1 MKITLLKLFIMGSKF
16 LTYGVV
22 IQMFCFQLL
31 LADHGTAQTIRNA
44 KEVMISVDY
53 QEATLS
59 QVFSAIE
66 SQTDFKFVYDQQDI
80 PLEKQVS
87 LTLTNQSVAEVLIEI
102 SRISKLAFKQV
113 NNTINVRKL
122 KNKEKEKPIEV
133 LIEKNLSG
141 RVTDGD
147 NGEPLPG
154 VNVLAKGTSTGTVTD
169 IDGNYKLTVSD
180 DVNTLVFSSIGYL
193 AEEITINEQSVINV
207 VLMPDI
213 QSLSEVVVIGYGTV
227 EKSDLTGAV
236 SSLKSEDLNPG
247 ANASVDQMM
256 QGRAAGVQIQQSS
269 SEPGGGLSIRVRGA
283 SSINASNEPL
293 YVIDG
298 FPIDNSPN
306 LSSSDGGASQV
317 AQNQSPRNPLNSL
330 NPNDIES
337 IEILKDASATAIYG
351 SRGANGVI
359 LVTTKKGKKDRLTL
373 SYNAYA
379 GIQNVAKE
387 MDILSTEQYINVIN
401 DLSVAQG
408 ANPVFS
414 ESDIA
419 QIGAGTNWQEQI
431 YRSAPITDQNI
442 SLSGGSE
449 STTIFASLNYFSQ
462 DGVVKNS
469 GMERYIARVNLESKL
484 GEKVNIGLNLNT
496 SLVSDNNAIDGLNTN
511 ENAGPIYASLLY
523 DPTEPIYNA
532 DGTFARSTNLTV
544 NNPVSLIS
552 GISSENKTN
561 RTIGNF
567 FVSYDIIEGLN
578 AKLNVGADRQN
589 SRRDIYNSQQ
599 TIRGVAAGGIANIS
613 ELERS
618 NYLVEYTMNYNKTIN
633 ENHVLT
639 ILGGVTYQTFISRLF
654 TANISGFPTDDL
666 GTDNLGLGDT
676 NTDNLS
682 SNHEENTLLSYL
694 GRVNYNLYDKFLFTA
709 SIRADGSSR
718 FGENNKYGY
727 FPSLAVGW
735 KLSEENFIP
744 ETFEQLKLRAS
755 WGQTGNQ
762 EIGNYGSQLTFSTGP
777 DVVFNNTIQNSAEP
791 QRIANPDLKWETTE
805 QLNVGIDASILDG
818 RISGTLD
825 YFSKNTKDLL
835 FNLPLPRSSGYQSI
849 LTNVGEVEN
858 KGFEFLISSINISS
872 TDFRW
877 STTANFAAIKN
888 KVLDLGRVDEI
899 VTGNI
904 QAVGNTAIIKKGE
917 ALASYYGYEVTGIF
931 QEGDD
936 IDNSAQPSAQ
946 PGFPIFAD
954 LNDDGAITPADQTI
968 LGDPFP
974 DFTFGFQNSI
984 SYKNWQLD
992 LFFQGQQGSELLNIN
1007 VIESLYPAN
1016 FRRNRLSEQMLNRWT
1031 PQNTDTQWPSG
1042 TDPNSYGGSKVNSLV
1057 LQDASYIRLKNV
1069 QLSYNVPVENISFLS
1084 SLRVYATGQNLI
1096 TWTDY
1101 IGFDPEANS
1110 FGRSNVRVD
1119 YSSYPLARTFLIGL
1133 NARF

>member
-1 MKITLLKLFIMGSKF
+1 MKKSHTNLRLCIGEKIRVVMKLTVLLMFIVLMDVSASGYSQNTKLALDLQQVTVEQMLREIEVQSEFNFLYRSDLIKDLLKVNIKVARVSVEHILDQVLVPHGLKYEIHHK
-16 LTYGVV
+16 TVV
-22 IQMFCFQLL
+22 ISKRDS
-31 LADHGTAQTIRNA
+31 AEITIP
-44 KEVMISVDY
+44 
-53 QEATLS
+53 
-59 QVFSAIE
+59 SAP
-66 SQTDFKFVYDQQDI
+66 QDI
-80 PLEKQVS
+80 KVKG
-87 LTLTNQSVAEVLIEI
+87 NI
-102 SRISKLAFKQV
+102 
-113 NNTINVRKL
+113 
-122 KNKEKEKPIEV
+122 
-133 LIEKNLSG
+133 
-141 RVTDGD
+141 TDGETGD
-147 NGEPLPG
+147 ALPG

-169 IDGNYKLTVSD
+169 IDGNYSLTVGD
-180 DVNTLVFSSIGYL
+180 EVNTLVFSSIGYL
-193 AEEITINEQSVINV
+193 TQEAAINGQSTISIT
-207 VLMPDI
+207 LMPDI

-256 QGRAAGVQIQQSS
+256 LGRAAGVNISQSS
-269 SEPGGGLSIRVRGA
+269 SEPGGGLSIRIRGA

-306 LSSSDGGASQV
+306 LSSSDGGGSQV
-317 AQNQSPRNPLNSL
+317 AVNQSPRNPLNSL

-351 SRGANGVI
+351 SRGANRVI
-359 LVTTKKGKKDRLTL
+359 LVTTKKGKSDRLTL
-373 SYNAYA
+373 SYNTYF
-379 GIQNVAKE
+379 GTQRVAKKL
-387 MDILSTEQYINVIN
+387 DILSTDQYINVIN
-401 DLSVAQG
+401 DLSVARG
-408 ANPVFS
+408 NDPVFS
-414 ESDIA
+414 QAEIA
-419 QIGAGTNWQEQI
+419 AIGAGTNWQEQI
-431 YRSAPITDQNI
+431 YRPAPVTDHNL
-442 SLSGGSE
+442 SLSGGNE
-449 STTIFASLNYFSQ
+449 STTVFASLNYFSQ

-469 GMERYIARVNLESKL
+469 GIKKYIGRVNLDSKI
-484 GEKVNIGLNLNT
+484 GEKVNVGLNINT
-496 SLVSDNNAIDGLNTN
+496 SLVSDNNGIDGLNTN

-523 DPTEPIYNA
+523 DPTEPIYNE
-532 DGTFARSTNLTV
+532 DGTFARSSNLTV
-544 NNPVSLIS
+544 NNPVSLIK
-552 GISSENKTN
+552 GVSSENNTN

-567 FVSYDIIEGLN
+567 FVNYDIMEGLS

-589 SRRDIYNSQQ
+589 SRRDIYNSRQ
-599 TIRGVAAGGIANIS
+599 TLRGGPAGGIANIS

-618 NYLVEYTMNYNKTIN
+618 NYLVEYTMNYNTSIN

-666 GTDNLGLGDT
+666 VTDNLGLGDT

-694 GRVNYNLYDKFLFTA
+694 GRVNYNLYDKFLLTG

-718 FGENNKYGY
+718 FGQNNKYGY
-727 FPSLAVGW
+727 FPSFAVGW
-735 KLSEENFIP
+735 KLSEEDFIP

-762 EIGNYGSQLTFSTGP
+762 EIGNYGSQLTFSSGP
-777 DVVFNNTIQNSAEP
+777 DVVFNNTIQNSAGP

-805 QLNVGIDASILDG
+805 QFNVGVDVSIMDG

-858 KGFEFLISSINISS
+858 KGVEFLISSTNIST

-888 KVLDLGRVDEI
+888 KVIDLGRVDEI
-899 VTGNI
+899 VTGDI
-904 QAVGNTAIIKKGE
+904 QAVGNTAIIKEGQP
-917 ALASYYGYEVTGIF
+917 LASYYGYEVTGIF
-931 QEGDD
+931 QEGDN
-936 IDNSAQPSAQ
+936 IENSAQPSAQ

-974 DFTFGFQNSI
+974 DFTFGLQNSL
-984 SYKNWQLD
+984 SFRNWQLD
-992 LFFQGQQGSELLNIN
+992 MFFQGQQGAELLNIN

-1031 PQNTDTQWPSG
+1031 PQNTGTQWPSG

-1057 LQDASYIRLKNV
+1057 LQDASYIRLKNI
-1069 QLSYNVPVENISFLS
+1069 QLSYNVPVGNISFLS
-1084 SLRVYATGQNLI
+1084 SLRIYATGQNLF
-1096 TWTDY
+1096 TLTDY

-1119 YSSYPLARTFLIGL
+1119 YSSYPLARTFLLGL

>member
-1 MKITLLKLFIMGSKF
+1 MSTKF
-16 LTYGVV
+16 VTYGMI
-22 IQMFCFQLL
+22 IQLFCFQLL
-31 LADHGTAQTIRNA
+31 LAAEGDAQSIRNV
-44 KEVMISVDY
+44 KDVIISVNY
-53 QEATLS
+53 NNTPLLEIFNGIEAKT
-59 QVFSAIE
+59 Q
-66 SQTDFKFVYDQQDI
+66 FKFVYDKEDI
-80 PLEKQVS
+80 SIDEQIDLK
-87 LTLTNQSVAEVLIEI
+87 LNNRSVADVLMEI
-102 SRISKLAFKQV
+102 SRVSKLGFRQV

-122 KNKEKEKPIEV
+122 KNKENEKPIEV
-133 LIEKNLSG
+133 LIEKNVSG
-141 RVTDGD
+141 KVTDGE
-147 NGEPLPG
+147 NGEVLPG

-169 IDGNYKLTVSD
+169 IDGNYNLTVSD

-193 AEEITINEQSVINV
+193 AEEVTINAQSVIDV
-207 VLMPDI
+207 ALMPDI

-317 AQNQSPRNPLNSL
+317 AENQSPRNPLNSL

-359 LVTTKKGKKDRLTL
+359 LVTTKKGRKDRLTL
-373 SYNAYA
+373 SYNTYA

-387 MDILSTEQYINVIN
+387 MDILTTDQYIGVIN
-401 DLSVAQG
+401 ELSMARG
-408 ANPVFS
+408 NDPVFT

-419 QIGAGTNWQEQI
+419 EIGAGTNWQDQI

-442 SLSGGSE
+442 SLSGGNE
-449 STTIFASLNYFSQ
+449 NTTVFASLNYFSQ

-469 GMERYIARVNLESKL
+469 GMKRYIARVNLESKL
-484 GEKVNIGLNLNT
+484 GEKVNVGLNLNT

-511 ENAGPIYASLLY
+511 ENAGPIYTSLLY

-532 DGTFARSTNLTV
+532 DGTFARSTNLTI
-544 NNPVSLIS
+544 NNPVSLIK
-552 GISSENKTN
+552 GVSSENKTN

-567 FVSYDIIEGLN
+567 FVSYDIMEGLN
-578 AKLNVGADRQN
+578 AKLNAGADRQN
-589 SRRDIYNSQQ
+589 SRRDIYNSQE

-618 NYLVEYTMNYNKTIN
+618 NYLIEYTMNYNKSIN

-709 SIRADGSSR
+709 SVRADGSSR
-718 FGENNKYGY
+718 FGQNYKYGY
-727 FPSLAVGW
+727 FPSFAVGW

-777 DVVFNNTIQNSAEP
+777 DVVFDNTIQNSAEP

-805 QLNVGIDASILDG
+805 QFNVGIDASILDG

-858 KGFEFLISSINISS
+858 KGVEFLISAINISS
-872 TDFRW
+872 PDFRW

-888 KVLDLGRVDEI
+888 KVLDLGRVNEI
-899 VTGNI
+899 VTGDI

-936 IDNSAQPSAQ
+936 IDNSAQPNAQ

-954 LNDDGAITPADQTI
+954 LNEDGAISPADQTI

-974 DFTFGFQNSI
+974 DFTFGFQNSF

-992 LFFQGQQGSELLNIN
+992 MFFQGQQGSELLNIN

-1031 PQNTDTQWPSG
+1031 PQNTDTPWPSG

-1069 QLSYNVPVENISFLS
+1069 QLSYNVPVDNIGFLS
-1084 SLRVYATGQNLI
+1084 SLRVYATGQNLL

-1119 YSSYPLARTFLIGL
+1119 YSSYPLARTFLLGL